1 MKNLYELT
9 QDMLDLQDIVDSG
22 EVIDTQLLDDTLAD
36 TTADFDEKIINYAKV
51 IKNLSAAED
60 AIKAEIERLTARK
73 KNIDKNITNMKTAML
88 NAMQAVKREKIKG
101 DLFTVSVRAN
111 GGKLPVIVDVDTAD
125 LPDDLVKIE
134 EKPDLDALAKFIEK
148 NPETQFAHFGE
159 RGVSLSIK

>member
-51 IKNLSAAED
+51 IKNLSASED

-111 GGKLPVIVDVDTAD
+111 GGKLPVIVDVDTAE

-134 EKPDLDALAKFIEK
+134 EKPDLDAIAKFIEK
-148 NPETQFAHFGE
+148 MGETRLAHFGD

>member
-1 MKNLYELT
+1 
-9 QDMLDLQDIVDSG
+9 MLDLQDIVDSG

-36 TTADFDEKIINYAKV
+36 TTADFDDKIINYAKV

-111 GGKLPVIVDVDTAD
+111 GGKLPVIVDVDTAE

-148 NPETQFAHFGE
+148 NPETQLAHFGE

>member
-22 EVIDTQLLDDTLAD
+22 EVIDTKLLDDTLAD
-36 TTADFDEKIINYAKV
+36 TTADFDDKIINYAKV

-73 KNIDKNITNMKTAML
+73 KNIDKNVTNMKTAML
-88 NAMQAVKREKIKG
+88 NAMQAVKHEKIKG

-111 GGKLPVIVDVDTAD
+111 GGKLPVIVDVETAE

-134 EKPDLDALAKFIEK
+134 EKPDLDALAKYIEK
-148 NPETQFAHFGE
+148 NPETQLAHFGS
-159 RGVSLSIK
+159 RSKILWIK